1 VVVIWYC
8 YVVVICVL
16 ISCDRGCTSRLEVVV
31 IVVVVVVC
39 VLIVV
44 VVVVVVMVMHV
55 LILCSSGN
63 KWL

>member
-1 VVVIWYC
+1 MVVVWYC
-8 YVVVICVL
+8 YVVVMCVL

-44 VVVVVVMVMHV
+44 VVVVMARINFM
-55 LILCSSGN
+55 
-63 KWL
+63 

>member
-1 VVVIWYC
+1 MVVIWYC